1 MSVTID
7 STVAEKLQEVINT
20 KEAIKQAIEEK
31 GQDLTDVPFTGYAG
45 AITAI
50 EGGQE
55 IEITSA
61 VSNTSQ
67 LASILFNN
75 MDITKYIFC
84 ATLTRPKNNTLI
96 NNQVFMLSVY
106 SRDSSGFRFR
116 DGKYGQ
122 VQITLEY
129 DAAVTIGDI
138 YTVYCVGEFSYGN

>member
-1 MSVTID
+1 M
-7 STVAEKLQEVINT
+7 
-20 KEAIKQAIEEK
+20 AIEDKLIELQQVKTDIHDAIEAK
-31 GQDLTDVPFTGYAG
+31 GQSLDGVPFTEYAG

-50 EGGQE
+50 QGGGGVAGQE

-67 LASILFNN
+67 LADILFNN
-75 MDITKYIFC
+75 MDITKYMFC
-84 ATLTRPKNNTLI
+84 AALTRPKNNTLI

-106 SRDSSGFRFR
+106 KRDNCGFRFR
-116 DGKYGQ
+116 NGGYGQ
-122 VQITLEY
+122 VLITSEY